1 VQLVSDPTPTS
12 ENRTNLRQ
20 ISLSEGSGRLA
31 AMLTGASPAREAA
44 DAGDVL
50 VRALA
55 RFGHDALRPGQ
66 ADVIADI
73 FAGKPVIGVMPTGA
87 GKSLCFQ
94 LPAIVLGDRGGVTLV
109 VSPLIALMKDQ
120 VDALRARGIAACA
133 LTSAA
138 GADEQR
144 EILDGIRAG
153 MFTLVYVAP
162 ERFRSPRFVD
172 ALRAVAANIAL
183 VAIDE
188 AHCISEW
195 GHDFRPDYRRLGEV
209 IRDLKPPRIAAF
221 TATATPEVRD
231 DIAAQLGI
239 PDAQLHVR
247 GFDRPNLYYSVV
259 TAGGAADKT
268 DKLAELVRMRDGGV
282 ALVYAATRKN
292 AEAYAQALK
301 RAGMRARVYHAGLE
315 GEVRERAQDVF
326 MSGQLDVIVA
336 TNAFGMGVDKS
347 DIRLVVHADI
357 PRSPEAYYQ
366 EAGRGGRDGKPT
378 RCVLL
383 FNHGDIRLQE
393 FLIDASYPSPE
404 LLRGLWRLLADQ
416 PKLGLLTRDEEDL
429 EQRLKP
435 HLPGSPSNAAVGAAI
450 RILEKHG
457 MLVRD
462 DERLAASR
470 PQPGTYAPLDV
481 ISLGRRAEIE
491 RRKLRKMVDYAYHP
505 RCRRQLILEYFG
517 DEDWASRDR
526 RCGACDN
533 CDALA
538 HGKATGLSPREVEV
552 VRGVLLLVGAL
563 HGRFGRQRIAAIAN
577 STDDDSRFLDLPER
591 GCARGWSPKQL
602 LDLLRALEGAG
613 LVEPS
618 RGEYPTLST
627 TRRGDLAA
635 IGKLDIVELGIQMPT
650 VSKRSRKRR

>member
-1 VQLVSDPTPTS
+1 MIDAT
-12 ENRTNLRQ
+12 R
-20 ISLSEGSGRLA
+20 
-31 AMLTGASPAREAA
+31 ASEAA
-44 DAGDVL
+44 AGDAADVL
-50 VRALA
+50 TRALA
-55 RFGHDALRPGQ
+55 RFGHDTLRPGQ

-73 FAGKPVIGVMPTGA
+73 FGGKPVIGVMPTGA

-94 LPAIVLGDRGGVTLV
+94 LPAVVLGDKGGVTLV

-120 VDALRARGIAACA
+120 VDALRARGIAAVA

-144 EILDGIRAG
+144 DIIEGIRAG

-195 GHDFRPDYRRLGEV
+195 GHDFRPDYRRLGQV
-209 IRDLKPPRIAAF
+209 IAELRPPRLAAF

-231 DIAAQLGI
+231 DIAVQL
-239 PDAQLHVR
+239 DMKAAALHVR
-247 GFDRPNLYYSVV
+247 GFDRPNLYYAVV
-259 TAGGAADKT
+259 KAGGAADKI
-268 DKLAELVRMRDGGV
+268 DKLAELVRLRDGGV

-292 AEAYAQALK
+292 AEQYSQALRK
-301 RAGMRARVYHAGLE
+301 AGMRSRVYHAGLE
-315 GEVRERAQDVF
+315 GGVREKAQDVF
-326 MSGQLDVIVA
+326 MAGELDVIVA

-404 LLRGLWRLLADQ
+404 VLRGMWKLLHEQ
-416 PKLGLLTRDEEDL
+416 PKLGALDKGDEAL
-429 EQRLKP
+429 EARLKAL
-435 HLPGSPSNAAVGAAI
+435 LPGSPSNATVGAAL

-457 MLVRD
+457 MLARD
-462 DERLAASR
+462 GERVAATR
-470 PQPGTYAPLDV
+470 PQPGLYAQLDV
-481 ISLGRRAEIE
+481 TSLQRRAEIE
-491 RRKLRKMVDYAYHP
+491 RRKLRTMVDYAYNP

-517 DEDWASRDR
+517 DEDWANRDR

-533 CDALA
+533 CDAVVS
-538 HGKATGLSPREVEV
+538 GKPTGLSEAEADAIRN
-552 VRGVLLLVGAL
+552 LLLLIGDL
-563 HGRFGRQRIAAIAN
+563 HGRFGRTKIASLAN
-577 STDDDSRFLDLPER
+577 GTEDDHRFADLPRR
-591 GCARGWSPKQL
+591 GCLRGWSPQQV
-602 LDLLRALEGAG
+602 LDLVRALEGAG
-613 LVEPS
+613 LVEAS
-618 RGEYPTLST
+618 RGDYPTIT
-627 TRRGDLAA
+627 CTHRGDLAG
-635 IGKLDIVELGIQMPT
+635 IGKLDLAELGVQMPT
-650 VSKRSRKRR
+650 VTKRRVRKRR